1 MSDPEITFQVR
12 EFPEA
17 GYEARAI
24 GYSICTEA
32 DDWEHL
38 KNMMR
43 DAALCRFEE
52 VEDLSDTPL

>member
-1 MSDPEITFQVR
+1 MRKSPEG
-12 EFPEA
+12 

-43 DAALCRFEE
+43 DAVLCRFEE

>member
-17 GYEARAI
+17 GAI
-24 GYSICTEA
+24 GYSNFTEA